1 MKHRTVA
8 INEKGLRIG
17 QDHPQAKLTDGQ
29 VALIRQLHGEGMGY
43 AQLAEK
49 FEVSHHTIGRI
60 CRFEI
65 RAQTV
70 ARHKPLPVR
79 LMSLFEWY
87 ATLKTCAVQGELQ
100 L

>member
-8 INEKGLRIG
+8 VNEKGLRIG
-17 QDHPQAKLTDGQ
+17 QDHPMSKLTDGE
-29 VALIRQLHGEGMGY
+29 VELIRQLHNEGMDY
-43 AQLAEK
+43 ATLADK
-49 FEVSHHTIGRI
+49 FEISRFTVGRI

-70 ARHKPLPVR
+70 ARYKPLPVR
-79 LMSLFEWY
+79 MMSLFEWY
-87 ATLKTCAVQGELQ
+87 ATLKTCAVQGELD